1 MSRKTE
7 TPATTGIP
15 AFKRPDYRGNFG
27 LVEHDSVPWEALP
40 GQMEKTT
47 EKEWRLRD
55 RPWRLPHS
63 YTLQAVK
70 RSE

>member
-1 MSRKTE
+1 MEIT
-7 TPATTGIP
+7 
-15 AFKRPDYRGNFG
+15 G
-27 LVEHDSVPWEALP
+27 LVEHASGPWEALP
-40 GQMEKTT
+40 GHMQQTT

-70 RSE
+70 PEQRSELSDPRHLDVGR